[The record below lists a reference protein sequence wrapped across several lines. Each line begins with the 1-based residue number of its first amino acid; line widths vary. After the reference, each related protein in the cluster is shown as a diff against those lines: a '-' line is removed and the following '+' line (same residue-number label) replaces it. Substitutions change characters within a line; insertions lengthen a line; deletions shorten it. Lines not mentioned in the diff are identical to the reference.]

1 VQRAAKLIV
10 NDHPEAAILLL
21 RSAMPNLPTR
31 SDSVTAFYHL
41 SEALL
46 LKSEKTGD
54 TLAKSRACDILSRIG
69 KDPAHEMASSISFL
83 YGQEC
88 K

>member
-1 VQRAAKLIV
+1 
-10 NDHPEAAILLL
+10 
-21 RSAMPNLPTR
+21 MPYLNTR
-31 SDSVTAFYHL
+31 KDSITAFYHM

-46 LKSEKTGD
+46 LKAEKTND
-54 TLAKSRACDILSRIG
+54 TVAKSRACDILSRIG